1 MSVLGLTTRIL
12 NKNKMNARLKA
23 RSMRMFLLTVS
34 CALSFQLIGQTT
46 YYSRNG
52 ATAPRNWDEAD
63 SWTLNSDGS
72 GTAAAIPGRTDNVV
86 ILSGHNIIVNA
97 TTDNG
102 GAATSANDLAQA
114 NVGTFNGSGTPNFYH
129 TGNIYIRSGG
139 TFTTSRAM
147 LSGNLTV
154 YGTLTA
160 NADLI
165 ILGRFEVTFNAITSI
180 GDDLI
185 LSGFSET
192 LIYNTS
198 TSSDDL
204 YMDHTDALLC
214 GDNALNLG
222 DQIQYLNGA
231 TSDQICSS
239 MTIDENG
246 APTSGTGTNTIGS
259 EQNLLNKGATW
270 RYLDDGSD
278 QGTAWQASGFD
289 DSGWSS
295 GNAELGYGDGDEVTT
310 LGFGGDANNKY
321 TTTYFRTSFYV
332 ENRANF
338 TKILANIKLDDG
350 VVVYINGSEVLRD
363 NMPAGTITS
372 TTFASGTIGEEDLY
386 HEFEL
391 SVFDVVNGTNYIAV
405 EIHQANLTS
414 SDISFDMELVGSFS
428 NQLISKGETWNYL
441 DDGTDQGTAWTG
453 TSFDDSGW
461 ASGDA
466 ELGYGDGDEVTTVGF
481 GGDANNK
488 YPTTYFR
495 KSFSNTD
502 ASVYAL
508 RVGLRRDDGAIV
520 YLNGNEIVRDNMP
533 AGTIDYLDFASN
545 AEGGTDEETYFVFEV
560 DPADLIVGT
569 NYIAVEIHQ
578 ANGTSSDISFDLYLE
593 AVQAGALLPVT
604 LIDFSGHPT
613 SSGIDLFWKTTTEVN
628 NDYFEI
634 ERSKDGISFESFA
647 KVKGFGNSDQ
657 MQFYAL
663 SDESPSVGEN
673 YYRLV
678 QYDFDG
684 KFEVLETIRIVSKDS
699 DLMTLKLFPVPVVT
713 QLNIRIES
721 GSKPD
726 LIEVYDLAGAKY
738 SLPISFENG
747 LIKLDFS
754 SQKDGVYVLKVFADG
769 KEFSHLISK

>member
-391 SVFDVVNGTNYIAV
+391 SIFDVVNGTNYIAV

-461 ASGDA
+461 AFGDA

-613 SSGIDLFWKTTTEVN
+613 SSGIDLFWKTATEVN

-634 ERSKDGISFESFA
+634 ERSKDGISFESLA

-699 DLMTLKLFPVPVVT
+699 DLMTLKLFPVPVVRE
-713 QLNIRIES
+713 LNIRIES

-726 LIEVYDLAGAKY
+726 LIKVYDLAGAKY

-754 SQKDGVYVLKVFADG
+754 SLKEGVYVLKVFADG

>member
-1 MSVLGLTTRIL
+1 MYQLPLSKVALATLCCIC
-12 NKNKMNARLKA
+12 
-23 RSMRMFLLTVS
+23 SFS
-34 CALSFQLIGQTT
+34 ALSQTT

-72 GTAAAIPGRTDNVV
+72 GAAAAIPGPTDNVV

-102 GAATSANDLAQA
+102 GTATSANGLGLA

-129 TGNIYIRSGG
+129 LGNIYVRSGG
-139 TFTTSRAM
+139 TFTSSRAM
-147 LSGNLTV
+147 FSGNVTI
-154 YGTLTA
+154 YGTLSTTSDIIILGKLTITA
-160 NADLI
+160 NA
-165 ILGRFEVTFNAITSI
+165 TTSI

-231 TSDQICSS
+231 SSDQICSDL
-239 MTIDENG
+239 TVDENG
-246 APTSGTGTNTIGS
+246 TPTSGTGPNTIGT
-259 EQNLLNKGATW
+259 EQNLLNKGAIW
-270 RYLDDGSD
+270 RYLDDGSN

-289 DSGWSS
+289 DSGWTA
-295 GNAELGYGDGDEVTT
+295 GAAELGYGDGDEATT
-310 LGFGGDANNKY
+310 VGFGGDANNKY

-332 ENRANF
+332 EDRANF
-338 TKILANIKLDDG
+338 TKILANIKYDDG
-350 VVVYINGSEVLRD
+350 FVMYINGNEILRD
-363 NMPAGTITS
+363 NMPTGTITS
-372 TTFASGTIGEEDLY
+372 TTFSSGTVAEEDLY
-386 HEFEL
+386 QEYTL
-391 SVFDVVNGTNYIAV
+391 SVFDVTNGTNYIAV

-428 NQLISKGETWNYL
+428 DQLIGKGETWNYL
-441 DDGTDQGTAWTG
+441 DDGSDQGTAWIG

-461 ASGDA
+461 SSGDA
-466 ELGYGDGDEVTTVGF
+466 ELGYGDGNETTTVGF

-495 KSFSNTD
+495 KSFENTD

-508 RVGLRRDDGAIV
+508 KVGLRRDDGAIV

-533 AGTIDYLDFASN
+533 TGAVTYLDFASG
-545 AEGGTDEETYFVFEV
+545 AEGGVDEETYFVFEV

-578 ANGTSSDISFDLYLE
+578 ANATSSDISFDLYLE
-593 AVQAGALLPVT
+593 AVQAGALLPVS
-604 LIDFSGHPT
+604 LIEFKGEAISN
-613 SSGIDLFWKTTTEVN
+613 GILLQWSTASELN
-628 NDYFEI
+628 NDYFKI
-634 ERSKDGISFESFA
+634 ERSSDGLNYSEIGNVNGA
-647 KVKGFGNSDQ
+647 GNSDDLTSY
-657 MQFYAL
+657 QFVDN
-663 SDESPSVGEN
+663 SSGSVVN
-673 YYRLV
+673 YYRLS
-678 QYDFDG
+678 QFDFDG
-684 KFEVLETIRIVSKDS
+684 QHEILGTIRVEAVKRLSGLVVIYPNPTSSSLQIQHESGVLPSQIIVYD
-699 DLMTLKLFPVPVVT
+699 FAGARYQVPVKHSNEKSV
-713 QLNIRIES
+713 
-721 GSKPD
+721 
-726 LIEVYDLAGAKY
+726 
-738 SLPISFENG
+738 
-747 LIKLDFS
+747 LDFS
-754 SQKDGVYVLKVFADG
+754 NLRSGTYSIQIHFNNQIINKIVYRN
-769 KEFSHLISK
+769 

>member
-1 MSVLGLTTRIL
+1 MVNAEKSLMNKVIAGSIL
-12 NKNKMNARLKA
+12 
-23 RSMRMFLLTVS
+23 FLVS
-34 CALSFQLIGQTT
+34 GSCLFCQTT

-72 GTAAAIPGRTDNVV
+72 GAAAAIPGPTDNVV

-102 GAATSANDLAQA
+102 GPATSANDLGLA

-129 TGNIYIRSGG
+129 TGNIYVRSGG
-139 TFTTSRAM
+139 TFTSSRAM
-147 LSGNLTV
+147 LSGNVTI
-154 YGTLTA
+154 YGTLSTTSDIIILGKLTITA
-160 NADLI
+160 NA
-165 ILGRFEVTFNAITSI
+165 TTSI

-231 TSDQICSS
+231 SSDQICSDL
-239 MTIDENG
+239 TVDENG
-246 APTSGTGTNTIGS
+246 TPTSGTGPNTIGT

-270 RYLDDGSD
+270 RYLDDGSN

-289 DSGWSS
+289 DSGWAA
-295 GNAELGYGDGDEVTT
+295 GAAELGYGDGDEATT
-310 LGFGGDANNKY
+310 VGFGGDANNKY

-332 ENRANF
+332 EDRANF
-338 TKILANIKLDDG
+338 TKILANIKYDDG
-350 VVVYINGSEVLRD
+350 FVMYINGNEVLRD
-363 NMPAGTITS
+363 NMPTGTITS
-372 TTFASGTIGEEDLY
+372 TTFSSGTVAEEDLY
-386 HEFEL
+386 QEYTL
-391 SVFDVVNGTNYIAV
+391 SVFDVTNGTNYIAV

-428 NQLISKGETWNYL
+428 DQLIGKGETWNYL
-441 DDGTDQGTAWTG
+441 DDGSDQGTAWTG

-461 ASGDA
+461 SSGAA
-466 ELGYGDGDEVTTVGF
+466 ELGYGDGNETTTVGF

-495 KSFSNTD
+495 KSFENTD

-508 RVGLRRDDGAIV
+508 KVGLRRDDGAIV

-533 AGTIDYLDFASN
+533 TGAVTYLDYASG
-545 AEGGTDEETYFVFEV
+545 AEGGIDEDTYFVFEV

-578 ANGTSSDISFDLYLE
+578 ANATSSDISFDLYLE
-593 AVQAGALLPVT
+593 AVQAGALLPVS
-604 LIDFSGHPT
+604 LIEFSGRENKNR
-613 SSGIDLFWKTTTEVN
+613 IDLFWSTATEIN
-628 NDYFEI
+628 NEHFI
-634 ERSKDGISFESFA
+634 VERSSDGTNFDELER
-647 KVKGFGNSDQ
+647 VKGAGNSDVINN
-657 MQFYAL
+657 YKY
-663 SDESPSVGEN
+663 SDLHPPVGAN
-673 YYRLV
+673 YYRLT

-684 KFEVLETIRIVSKDS
+684 QFEVLGTIRVEVVNRLSGLVVTYPNPTGSSLQIQHESGILPNQIIVYDMAGIKYQ
-699 DLMTLKLFPVPVVT
+699 VPVRHSNKKSV
-713 QLNIRIES
+713 LDLSNLKS
-721 GSKPD
+721 GAYSIQIHFNNQIIHKT
-726 LIEVYDLAGAKY
+726 VYR
-738 SLPISFENG
+738 N
-747 LIKLDFS
+747 
-754 SQKDGVYVLKVFADG
+754 
-769 KEFSHLISK
+769 